1 MPGHAGRQRSA
12 PRSAAPDSPASSRR
26 GSGAAF
32 PITSA
37 FSGSTKHR
45 SFSPARTAAYRI
57 SASTAASQ
65 ASVRS
70 TAPFKS
76 SFSPL
81 PGSSAPRARNSRMNR
96 TRPQNPADRLPP
108 AQTFACHHPKTADCH
123 HSETTSRLHLKTA
136 DCLHSETA
144 VFRRRPGAR
153 KTGRFGRGGEHSTQ
167 KNRRLFSG
175 SEDPKETPVFV
186 FFLVSYR
193 KPDEPRLWN
202 HRGKHSVLPLA
213 AAAGFFLRP
222 PKLSPAA
229 RREKRVYQRAFF
241 AP

>member
-1 MPGHAGRQRSA
+1 MPGYAGRQRSA
-12 PRSAAPDSPASSRR
+12 PRSAAPDSRASSRR

-81 PGSSAPRARNSRMNR
+81 PGNSAPRARNSRMNR

-123 HSETTSRLHLKTA
+123 HSETTAFCTGDPERGKRAGWTGTGSI
-136 DCLHSETA
+136 
-144 VFRRRPGAR
+144 AR
-153 KTGRFGRGGEHSTQ
+153 KKPASLLRIG
-167 KNRRLFSG
+167 G
-175 SEDPKETPVFV
+175 SERDAGFVV
-186 FFLVSYR
+186 FFMVSYR
-193 KPDEPRLWN
+193 KPDEPQLWN

>member
-37 FSGSTKHR
+37 FSGSTKRR

-81 PGSSAPRARNSRMNR
+81 PGSSALRARNSRMNR

-108 AQTFACHHPKTADCH
+108 AQTFACHHSEITA
-123 HSETTSRLHLKTA
+123 RLHLKTA
-136 DCLHSETA
+136 DCLHSEAAAFCTGGPERGKRA
-144 VFRRRPGAR
+144 GLAGAGSIAR
-153 KTGRFGRGGEHSTQ
+153 KKPASLLRIG
-167 KNRRLFSG
+167 G
-175 SEDPKETPVFV
+175 SERDAGFVV
-186 FFLVSYR
+186 FFMVSYR

-202 HRGKHSVLPLA
+202 RRGKHSVLPLE
-213 AAAGFFLRP
+213 AAAGFLLRP